1 MAGAPGALQDGA
13 AQSGCWRALRHR
25 PAPPC
30 PSHCDSPPKQLRF
43 PLLASPFPHT
53 GGGTAPPSDAAKTGG
68 GTGPRLGESR
78 TTLGRPRPARCRAH
92 EELPRPPPCSRALPP
107 PGAPFHVLEAGP
119 GAERNGVEAG
129 NARGGGRHLDGAAG
143 AELQAATKW
152 WTRCTGLS
160 CHRRLTG
167 PWWFPTL

>member
-1 MAGAPGALQDGA
+1 MRCRTARRSQAAGGRCGTALPLPVPRTVTHRLSSSGFLCLPLPSPIPEAAPRRPVMRQKPA
-13 AQSGCWRALRHR
+13 AGPGRASGSLAPRSDVPGPPAAVPTRSCLGPL
-25 PAPPC
+25 PAP
-30 PSHCDSPPKQLRF
+30 
-43 PLLASPFPHT
+43 
-53 GGGTAPPSDAAKTGG
+53 
-68 GTGPRLGESR
+68 
-78 TTLGRPRPARCRAH
+78 ARS
-92 EELPRPPPCSRALPP
+92 PRPPA
-107 PGAPFHVLEAGP
+107 GAPFHVLEAGP

-152 WTRCTGLS
+152 WTRRTGLS